1 MTDSAALVLCAA
13 GSSAITTAW
22 HVLALPAIERER
34 ERARERAR
42 CAHVWGDPFEVMPS
56 WHGRGERFYK
66 RRCDRCGAQLDVNA
80 DGTPYV
86 PRNLRDD
93 K

>member
-1 MTDSAALVLCAA
+1 MTTTAVTLLCA

-22 HVLALPAIERER
+22 HVIVVPAIERER
-34 ERARERAR
+34 ARARERAS

-66 RRCDRCGAQLDVNA
+66 RTCDRCGEQLNVNA

-86 PRNLRDD
+86 PRHLRD